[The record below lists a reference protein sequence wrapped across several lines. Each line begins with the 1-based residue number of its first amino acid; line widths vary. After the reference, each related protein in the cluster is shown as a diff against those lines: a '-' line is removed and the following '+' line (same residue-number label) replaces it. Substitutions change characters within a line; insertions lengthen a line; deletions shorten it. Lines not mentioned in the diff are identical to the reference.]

1 MDVQLTVGKA
11 QLRSRYGS
19 AGGGEQGSTT
29 RRGKWGG
36 SGGIV
41 EERVSSSSSS
51 SSEKGKQVLQTETF
65 LPLPVVLHFA
75 SDECA
80 ERSVVDGE
88 QRDDDAEDT
97 DNVQRTC

>member
-1 MDVQLTVGKA
+1 MSTAEESREVRGEASGEVG
-11 QLRSRYGS
+11 G
-19 AGGGEQGSTT
+19 T
-29 RRGKWGG
+29 
-36 SGGIV
+36 V
-41 EERVSSSSSS
+41 EEGVSS